1 MRISRSSWALI
12 AVMVVLVNM
21 PLVQSTWTRADVER
35 NGVDVVAEVTET
47 RNLGTAAEPS
57 WWLAY
62 RLPEALDKEQLSWPV
77 EVDASTYDEVAEAG
91 TVPVR
96 VLEGK
101 PEAAIVEGQVR
112 HWAGLYITLVIDAL
126 LLALVLLLWRR
137 GRSRA
142 VRETDDDEGLT

>member
-35 NGVDVVAEVTET
+35 NGVDVVADVTET

-62 RLPEALDKEQLSWPV
+62 RLPEALDTEQLSWPA
-77 EVDASTYDEVAEAG
+77 EVDASTYDKAAEAG

-101 PEAAIVEGQVR
+101 PEAAIIEGQVR
-112 HWAGLYITLVIDAL
+112 HRAGLYITLVIDAL
-126 LLALVLLLWRR
+126 LLALLLLLWRR
-137 GRSRA
+137 DRSRA
-142 VRETDDDEGLT
+142 IRQTADDEGLT

>member
-1 MRISRSSWALI
+1 MRVSRSSWALI

-21 PLVQSTWTRADVER
+21 PLVDSTWTRASVER

-47 RNLGTAAEPS
+47 RNPGTVDEPS

-62 RLPEALDKEQLSWPV
+62 RLPAELDSEQQAWPA
-77 EVDASTYDEVAEAG
+77 EVDASAYDKAAETG

-101 PEAAIVEGQVR
+101 PEAAIVEGQVSHR
-112 HWAGLYITLVIDAL
+112 SGLYITLVLDAL
-126 LLALVLLLWRR
+126 LLALFWLLWRR
-137 GRSRA
+137 SRA
-142 VRETDDDEGLT
+142 IRETPDDEGLT